1 MASFEEEGSAFIRD
15 LSGCLAAPNQGIR
28 DNGLIGVDRDVLHR
42 DLLLAFCRGE
52 IERLGQ
58 RRERSRRL
66 IGECQVSG
74 THL

>member
-42 DLLLAFCRGE
+42 DLLLALPR
-52 IERLGQ
+52 
-58 RRERSRRL
+58 
-66 IGECQVSG
+66 
-74 THL
+74 